1 MVRRGARLTAGTREA
16 TCLDLYP
23 SAPVAQDTFVYD
35 PWIRLLGDG
44 EATMAEHS
52 SFSSTFAYVLINT
65 EPRQTASVLERLQA
79 IPNSMAREVS
89 GPYDIILELQADGP
103 EYIVKILR
111 EKVRVV
117 AGVTNTI
124 TCTWVQ
130 S

>member
-1 MVRRGARLTAGTREA
+1 
-16 TCLDLYP
+16 
-23 SAPVAQDTFVYD
+23 
-35 PWIRLLGDG
+35 
-44 EATMAEHS
+44 MAEHS

-124 TCTWVQ
+124 TCTWLQ